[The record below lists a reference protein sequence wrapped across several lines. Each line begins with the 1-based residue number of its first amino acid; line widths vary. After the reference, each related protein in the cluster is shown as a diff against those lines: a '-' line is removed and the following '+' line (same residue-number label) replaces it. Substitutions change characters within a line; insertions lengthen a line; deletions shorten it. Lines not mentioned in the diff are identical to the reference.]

1 MGYKILIV
9 DDSGTMRKIISR
21 TIMLTGLPVDEMF
34 NAEHGRQ
41 ALDLMKQKD
50 VSLVITD
57 INMPVMD
64 GITMLEK
71 MAEDEVMK
79 KLPVVIISTEG
90 SETKLERLSGKGVK
104 AFIRKPFTP
113 EKVRDTL
120 QVVLG
125 GAYVQ

>member
-1 MGYKILIV
+1 MGYNILIV

-125 GAYVQ
+125 GAYAQ

>member
-1 MGYKILIV
+1 MGYNILIV

-21 TIMLTGLPVDEMF
+21 TIMLTGLPVNEMLS
-34 NAEHGRQ
+34 AEHGRQ
-41 ALDLMKQKD
+41 ALEVMKQKE

-71 MAEDEVMK
+71 MSEDEVMK
-79 KLPVVIISTEG
+79 KLPVVVISTEG
-90 SETKLERLSGKGVK
+90 SETKLEKLGGKGVK

>member
-1 MGYKILIV
+1 MGYNILIV

-21 TIMLTGLPVDEMF
+21 TIMLTGLPVNEML

-41 ALDLMKQKD
+41 ALEVMKQKE

-71 MAEDEVMK
+71 MSEDEVMK
-79 KLPVVIISTEG
+79 KLPVVVISTEG
-90 SETKLERLSGKGVK
+90 SETKLEKLSGKGVR